1 MLTVYSNQISKRLKH
16 TVKLL
21 FSEVMN
27 YEFSITNNLE
37 EFNAAKGVRINYTPL
52 DINDAIQIIPSGLL
66 FERSIEEKKVAIGKW
81 ENETILFPNNGA
93 YIPFDLLSAT
103 FYLTS
108 RYEEYIN
115 MKRDHY
121 NRFLPEESIAF
132 KNDFLERPLV
142 NIWAQKLQEVI
153 AKFFPVS
160 AIPERKY
167 EFVATIDVDNAYAYK
182 EKGVVRSLGA
192 LSRSILIFDFK
203 DFVNRFKCLLGLTP
217 DPFDSFDKQ
226 LEFQKKY
233 GFKAVY
239 FFLVGDYGLN
249 DKNVPISS
257 RKFQS
262 LIKHIGDYASVGVHP
277 SFASNE
283 EPERVKMEMD
293 RLAKVVH
300 VPITKSRQHFL
311 TLSFPNTYKTLIENG
326 ITDDYTMGYAA
337 KMGFRASI
345 CSPYSYYNLLDE
357 QEEALTVHP
366 FAIME
371 ATIRHYMNEP
381 EEQAMSYM
389 LPIIEQVKKVKG
401 TLNVVWHNDSLS
413 ELSPW
418 EGWSGLYEKMVI
430 AAV

>member
-300 VPITKSRQHFL
+300 VPNKKPSAFL
-311 TLSFPNTYKTLIENG
+311 DFIFSKYI
-326 ITDDYTMGYAA
+326 
-337 KMGFRASI
+337 
-345 CSPYSYYNLLDE
+345 
-357 QEEALTVHP
+357 
-366 FAIME
+366 
-371 ATIRHYMNEP
+371 
-381 EEQAMSYM
+381 
-389 LPIIEQVKKVKG
+389 
-401 TLNVVWHNDSLS
+401 
-413 ELSPW
+413 
-418 EGWSGLYEKMVI
+418 
-430 AAV
+430 